1 MLSSDKGSRSPAII
15 FIGGN
20 CSKNLLF
27 KKKKKKK
34 KVKMIRIFVNRI
46 TTSCDNVNKKELS

>member
-27 KKKKKKK
+27 KKKKKKIK
-34 KVKMIRIFVNRI
+34 NWIKIFMN
-46 TTSCDNVNKKELS
+46 NNKKNNKT

>member
-27 KKKKKKK
+27 KKKKKK
-34 KVKMIRIFVNRI
+34 VKMIRIFVNRI